1 MDKNRVPFAGVQENE
16 AIRAILEGTSTET
29 GRGFFVSLVDNLSKV
44 LNTHGAWVT
53 EFLEKEGRLRSIAC
67 VMGGRR
73 LKEFVYSVTGTACE
87 VVVHEKRLVHVREK
101 LFSKY
106 KGNPDLK
113 DFPSEGMVSYL
124 GYPLVDVDG
133 SILGHVSVIDKD
145 PIPEDLRVFNI
156 FRIFANRGTA
166 EMRRLRAEREIL
178 ETEEKLRRLF
188 DSAMDA
194 IVEFDKDFK
203 VTRINP
209 AASRLFGYDSD
220 RALGRLVAL
229 LLNKESG
236 VKLMKLTEFLND
248 KPEGE
253 KFIWIPEGL
262 RAANQKGVEFPAE
275 ATLSGFEM
283 GHEPF
288 YTLILRNVNDKL
300 VAENKIRSL
309 TLESEYLKEE
319 LKSLTEP
326 EGIIGDSEPLRRV
339 LEDVERVAG
348 TDATVLILGE
358 TGTGKELIARSIHSS
373 SRRSQKPF
381 VKVNCPAI
389 PVNLIESEFFGHEK
403 GAFTGATAKREGRF
417 SIADGGTIFLD
428 EIGELSTD
436 LQSKLL
442 RVLQEGEYEPV
453 GSSKTIKVDVRVIAA
468 TNRDLLK
475 EVEEGRF
482 REDLYYRLNVFQI
495 DLPPLRERTGDIEKL
510 ARAFADKY
518 SKRNG
523 IALGPLTGE
532 DIARLESY
540 SWPGNVR
547 ELQNVIER
555 AVITAADGRLNL
567 ERALP
572 VLRDAVGKRETPD
585 VTNFDGQK
593 VLSDGELKELE
604 RNNIVRALEKAGWKV
619 AGKDGAA
626 AILGIPT
633 STLNSKIKSLG
644 INIPSK

>member
-1 MDKNRVPFAGVQENE
+1 V
-16 AIRAILEGTSTET
+16 
-29 GRGFFVSLVDNLSKV
+29 
-44 LNTHGAWVT
+44 
-53 EFLEKEGRLRSIAC
+53 
-67 VMGGRR
+67 
-73 LKEFVYSVTGTACE
+73 VY
-87 VVVHEKRLVHVREK
+87 EKRLVHVREK

-113 DFPSEGMVSYL
+113 DFPKEGMVSYL
-124 GYPLVDVDG
+124 GYPFVDVDG
-133 SILGHVSVIDKD
+133 KILGHISVIDGD
-145 PIPEDLRVFNI
+145 PIPEDLQVFNV

-166 EMRRLRAEREIL
+166 EMQRLRAEREIL
-178 ETEEKLRRLF
+178 EREEKLRRLF

-203 VTRINP
+203 VTRTNP
-209 AASRLFGYDSD
+209 AASRLFGYEGD
-220 RALGRLVAL
+220 RVLGRLVAL

-236 VKLMKLTEFLND
+236 VKLMKLTEFLDD

-283 GHEPF
+283 GNNRF

-326 EGIIGDSEPLRRV
+326 EGIVGDSEPMLRV
-339 LEDVERVAG
+339 LADVKSVAG

-373 SRRSQKPF
+373 SRRSEKPF
-381 VKVNCPAI
+381 IKVNCPAI
-389 PVNLIESEFFGHEK
+389 PANLIESEFFGHEK
-403 GAFTGATAKREGRF
+403 GAFTGATGKREGRF

-428 EIGELSTD
+428 EIGELSID

-442 RVLQEGEYEPV
+442 RVLQEGEFEPV
-453 GSSKTIKVDVRVIAA
+453 GSSKTVKVDVRVIAA

-495 DLPPLRERTGDIEKL
+495 ELPPLRERAGDIKKL
-510 ARAFADKY
+510 ARAFMDKY
-518 SKRNG
+518 AKRNG
-523 IALGPLTGE
+523 IGIEPLSDE
-532 DIARLESY
+532 DVRRLESY
-540 SWPGNVR
+540 SWPGNIR

-555 AVITAADGRLNL
+555 GVITSSNGRLNL

-572 VLRDAVGKRETPD
+572 ASKDNTVSGPD
-585 VTNFDGQK
+585 IPTSGDGTH
-593 VLSDGELKELE
+593 VLSDRELKELE
-604 RNNIVRALEKAGWKV
+604 RKNIVRALEKTGWKV

-633 STLNSKIKSLG
+633 STLNSKIKSFG
-644 INIPSK
+644 IEIPSK

>member
-1 MDKNRVPFAGVQENE
+1 MDKNRVPFRGVQENE

-29 GRGFFVSLVDNLSKV
+29 GRGFFGSLVDNLSKV

-53 EFLEKEGRLRSIAC
+53 EYLEDEGRLRSIAC
-67 VMGGRR
+67 VMGGQR
-73 LKEFVYSVTGTACE
+73 LKEFVYSVAGTACE
-87 VVVHEKRLVHVREK
+87 LVVHEKRLVHVREK

-113 DFPSEGMVSYL
+113 DFPSEGIVSYL

-133 SILGHVSVIDKD
+133 SILGHISVIDKD
-145 PIPEDLRVFNI
+145 PIPEDLQVFNI

-166 EMRRLRAEREIL
+166 EMQRLRAEREIL
-178 ETEEKLRRLF
+178 EREEKLRRLF

-209 AASRLFGYDSD
+209 AASRLFGYEGD
-220 RALGRLVAL
+220 RVLGRLVAL

-236 VKLMKLTEFLND
+236 VKLMKLTEFLDD

-262 RAANQKGVEFPAE
+262 RAANQKGAEFPAE
-275 ATLSGFEM
+275 ATLSGFEI
-283 GHEPF
+283 GHNRF
-288 YTLILRNVNDKL
+288 YTLILRNVNEKL
-300 VAENKIRSL
+300 LAENKIRSL

-319 LKSLTEP
+319 LKALTEP
-326 EGIIGDSEPLRRV
+326 EGIIGGSEPLRRV
-339 LEDVERVAG
+339 LEDVKRVAG
-348 TDATVLILGE
+348 TEATVLILGE

-389 PVNLIESEFFGHEK
+389 PSNLIESEFFGHEK
-403 GAFTGATAKREGRF
+403 GAFTGATNKREGRF
-417 SIADGGTIFLD
+417 SVADGGTIFLD

-442 RVLQEGEYEPV
+442 RVLQEGEFEPV
-453 GSSKTIKVDVRVIAA
+453 GSSKTVKVDVRVIAA

-475 EVEEGRF
+475 EVKEGRF
-482 REDLYYRLNVFQI
+482 REDLYYRLNVFQLE
-495 DLPPLRERTGDIEKL
+495 LPPLRERAGDIEKL
-510 ARAFADKY
+510 ARAFTDKY

-523 IALGPLTGE
+523 ITVDPLTKQ

-540 SWPGNVR
+540 PWPGNIR
-547 ELQNVIER
+547 ELQNVMER
-555 AVITAADGRLNL
+555 AVITATGGRLNL

-572 VLRDAVGKRETPD
+572 ASRDD
-585 VTNFDGQK
+585 IVTGLDPGPADDGAH
-593 VLSDGELKELE
+593 VLSDKELKELE
-604 RNNIVRALEKAGWKV
+604 RKNIVRALEKTGWKV

-644 INIPSK
+644 IDITSK

>member
-1 MDKNRVPFAGVQENE
+1 MVDKNRVPFRGVEENE

-29 GRGFFVSLVDNLSKV
+29 GRSFFVSLVDNLSKV
-44 LNTHGAWVT
+44 LNTHGAWAT
-53 EFLEKEGRLRSIAC
+53 EYIEDEGRLRSVAC
-67 VMGGRR
+67 IVGGQR
-73 LKEFVYSVTGTACE
+73 LKDFDYSITGTACE
-87 VVVHEKRLVHVREK
+87 LVVQEKRLVHIREK

-106 KGNPDLK
+106 KGNQDLK
-113 DFPSEGMVSYL
+113 DFPKEGIVSYL
-124 GYPLVDVDG
+124 GYPFVDVDG
-133 SILGHVSVIDKD
+133 KILGHISVIDKD
-145 PIPEDLRVFNI
+145 PIPEDIQVFNV
-156 FRIFANRGTA
+156 FRIFANRGAA
-166 EMRRLRAEREIL
+166 EMQRLRAEKEIL
-178 ETEEKLRRLF
+178 EREEKLRRLF

-209 AASRLFGYDSD
+209 AASRLFGYEVD
-220 RALGRLVAL
+220 RVLGRLVAL

-236 VKLMKLTEFLND
+236 VKLMKLTEFLDD

-262 RAANQKGVEFPAE
+262 RAANQKGVDFPAE

-283 GHEPF
+283 GRNRF

-319 LKSLTEP
+319 LKSLTDT
-326 EGIIGDSEPLRRV
+326 EGIIGESGPMLRV
-339 LEDVERVAG
+339 LADVKSVAG
-348 TDATVLILGE
+348 TEATVLILGE
-358 TGTGKELIARSIHSS
+358 TGTGKELIARSIHST
-373 SRRSQKPF
+373 SRRSEKPF
-381 VKVNCPAI
+381 IKVNCPAI
-389 PVNLIESEFFGHEK
+389 PANLIESEFFGHEK
-403 GAFTGATAKREGRF
+403 GAFTGATGKREGRF

-428 EIGELSTD
+428 EIGELSID

-442 RVLQEGEYEPV
+442 RVLQEGEFEPV
-453 GSSKTIKVDVRVIAA
+453 GSSKTVKVDVRVIAA

-495 DLPPLRERTGDIEKL
+495 ELPPLRARAGDIEKL
-510 ARAFADKY
+510 ASAFIEKY
-518 SKRNG
+518 AKRNG
-523 IALGPLTGE
+523 IGIEPLSGE
-532 DIARLESY
+532 DVRRLESY
-540 SWPGNVR
+540 PWPGNIR

-555 AVITAADGRLNL
+555 GVITSTDGRLNL

-572 VLRDAVGKRETPD
+572 VSRDNTVSVSDTA
-585 VTNFDGQK
+585 
-593 VLSDGELKELE
+593 LSGDRTEVMSDSELKELE
-604 RNNIVRALEKAGWKV
+604 RKNIVRALEKAGWKV

-633 STLNSKIKSLG
+633 STLNSKIKSFG
-644 INIPSK
+644 IEIPSK

>member
-1 MDKNRVPFAGVQENE
+1 MDKNRVPFRGVQENE

-29 GRGFFVSLVDNLSKV
+29 GRGFFGSLVDNLSKV

-53 EFLEKEGRLRSIAC
+53 EYLEDEGRLRSIAC
-67 VMGGRR
+67 VMGGQR
-73 LKEFVYSVTGTACE
+73 LKEFVYSVAGTACE
-87 VVVHEKRLVHVREK
+87 LVVHEKRLVHVREK

-113 DFPSEGMVSYL
+113 DFPSEGIVSYL

-133 SILGHVSVIDKD
+133 SILGHISVIDKD
-145 PIPEDLRVFNI
+145 PIPEDLQVFNI

-166 EMRRLRAEREIL
+166 EMQRLRAEREIL
-178 ETEEKLRRLF
+178 EREEKLRRLF

-209 AASRLFGYDSD
+209 AASRLFGYEGD
-220 RALGRLVAL
+220 RVLGRLVAL

-236 VKLMKLTEFLND
+236 VKLMKLTEFLDD

-262 RAANQKGVEFPAE
+262 RAANQKGAEFPAE
-275 ATLSGFEM
+275 ATLSGFEI
-283 GHEPF
+283 GHNRF
-288 YTLILRNVNDKL
+288 YTLILRNVNEKL
-300 VAENKIRSL
+300 LAENKIRSL

-319 LKSLTEP
+319 LKALTEP
-326 EGIIGDSEPLRRV
+326 EGIIGGSEPLRRV
-339 LEDVERVAG
+339 LEDVKRVAG
-348 TDATVLILGE
+348 TEATVLILGE

-389 PVNLIESEFFGHEK
+389 PSNLIESEFFGHEK
-403 GAFTGATAKREGRF
+403 GAFTGATNKREGRF
-417 SIADGGTIFLD
+417 SVADGGTIFLD

-442 RVLQEGEYEPV
+442 RVLQEGEFEPV
-453 GSSKTIKVDVRVIAA
+453 GSSKTVKVDVRVIAA

-475 EVEEGRF
+475 EVKEGRF
-482 REDLYYRLNVFQI
+482 REDLYYRLNVFQLE
-495 DLPPLRERTGDIEKL
+495 LPPLRERAGDIEKL
-510 ARAFADKY
+510 ARAFTDKY

-523 IALGPLTGE
+523 ITVDPLTKQ

-540 SWPGNVR
+540 PWPGNIR
-547 ELQNVIER
+547 ELQNVMER
-555 AVITAADGRLNL
+555 AVITATGGRLNL

-572 VLRDAVGKRETPD
+572 ASRDD
-585 VTNFDGQK
+585 IVTGLDPGPADDGAH
-593 VLSDGELKELE
+593 VLSDKELKELE
-604 RNNIVRALEKAGWKV
+604 RKNIVRALEKTGWKV

-644 INIPSK
+644 IYITSK

>member
-1 MDKNRVPFAGVQENE
+1 MEKQRVPFKGVEENE
-16 AIRAILEGTSTET
+16 AIRSILEGTSSET
-29 GRGFFVSLVDNLSKV
+29 GEAFFASLVENLSKV
-44 LNTHGAWVT
+44 LNTHGALVS
-53 EFLEKEGRLRSIAC
+53 EYLEEEERLRALACIIGNQRFNEFEYAIA
-67 VMGGRR
+67 
-73 LKEFVYSVTGTACE
+73 GTPCE
-87 VVVHEKRLVHVREK
+87 VAIREKRLVYCRDK
-101 LFSKY
+101 LFTTY

-113 DFPSEGMVSYL
+113 DFPKEGIVSYL
-124 GYPLVDVDG
+124 GYPFVDVDG
-133 SILGHVSVIDKD
+133 RVLGHIAVLDKD
-145 PIPEDLRVFNI
+145 PISEDLQVINI

-166 EMRRLRAEREIL
+166 EMRRLRAEKEIL
-178 ETEEKLRRLF
+178 EREEKLRRLF

-209 AASRLFGYDSD
+209 AASRLFGYEGD
-220 RALGRLVAL
+220 RVLGRLVAL

-236 VKLMKLTEFLND
+236 VKLMKLTEFLDD

-275 ATLSGFEM
+275 ATLSGFEI
-283 GHEPF
+283 GHNRF
-288 YTLILRNVNDKL
+288 YTLILRNVNEKL
-300 VAENKIRSL
+300 LAENKIRSL

-319 LKSLTEP
+319 LKSLTES
-326 EGIIGDSEPLRRV
+326 EGIIGGSEPLRRV
-339 LEDVERVAG
+339 LEDVKRVAG

-373 SRRSQKPF
+373 SRRSEKPF

-389 PVNLIESEFFGHEK
+389 PSNLIESEFFGHEK

-442 RVLQEGEYEPV
+442 RVLQEGEFEPV
-453 GSSKTIKVDVRVIAA
+453 GSSRTVKVDVRVIAA

-475 EVEEGRF
+475 EVNEGRF

-495 DLPPLRERTGDIEKL
+495 ALPPLRERAGDIEKL
-510 ARAFADKY
+510 ACAFADKY

-523 IALGPLTGE
+523 IALSPLTKE
-532 DIARLESY
+532 DITRLESY
-540 SWPGNVR
+540 SWPGNIR
-547 ELQNVIER
+547 ELQNVVER

-572 VLRDAVGKRETPD
+572 ELRDVVGKRETPA